1 LEAHERI
8 HSVVIVGAG
17 FGGVGM
23 AIKLKKA
30 GDDDYVVLERASGPG
45 GVWQTNRYP
54 GAACDVESH
63 LYSYSFATN
72 FDWSS
77 AHGKRDE
84 IISYFNHCID
94 HFKIADHIR
103 YGNAVEEARYDEVAG
118 IWIVRLE
125 SGESIRARA
134 LVSACGLFNSPIVP
148 TLENTSCFAG
158 PHFHSAEW
166 DESFDPTHLTIGV
179 VGAGCSAAQFVP
191 EIVERAKKVILF
203 QRTPAFV
210 GPRPEKLFSPL
221 TRRLFRMFPFLRRLD
236 RLRIYWRYE
245 GNFDVH
251 RSSAVRA
258 ARLSVAQGFV
268 AREIRDPDKRSKLMP
283 ATQAGCKRN
292 VRSGKYLKA
301 LDRDNVEIVTAS
313 LRRFHTDGLETVDG
327 KTHRL
332 DALIYGTGFAA
343 SDYLSTFRVIG
354 SAGQDLRE
362 VWRDGAEAYLGV
374 TLAGFPNLFMI
385 YGPNT
390 NAPGS
395 IVFMIECQIGYIL
408 KCLHLMQQRG
418 ARRLEVRPE
427 VQNTYNSELQTR
439 LARTAWASGCTSYFM
454 NAAGRIVTQFPDV
467 SRRYWKLTRRLRKND
482 FMLK

>member
-1 LEAHERI
+1 
-8 HSVVIVGAG
+8 
-17 FGGVGM
+17 
-23 AIKLKKA
+23 
-30 GDDDYVVLERASGPG
+30 
-45 GVWQTNRYP
+45 
-54 GAACDVESH
+54 
-63 LYSYSFATN
+63 
-72 FDWSS
+72 
-77 AHGKRDE
+77 
-84 IISYFNHCID
+84 
-94 HFKIADHIR
+94 
-103 YGNAVEEARYDEVAG
+103 
-118 IWIVRLE
+118 
-125 SGESIRARA
+125 
-134 LVSACGLFNSPIVP
+134 
-148 TLENTSCFAG
+148 
-158 PHFHSAEW
+158 
-166 DESFDPTHLTIGV
+166 
-179 VGAGCSAAQFVP
+179 
-191 EIVERAKKVILF
+191 
-203 QRTPAFV
+203 
-210 GPRPEKLFSPL
+210 
-221 TRRLFRMFPFLRRLD
+221 
-236 RLRIYWRYE
+236 
-245 GNFDVH
+245 
-251 RSSAVRA
+251 
-258 ARLSVAQGFV
+258 
-268 AREIRDPDKRSKLMP
+268 MP